1 MIKKD
6 TNVSVNSMVE
16 SVKKMMRS
24 AGGKQCTFPMLHV
37 KKTWN
42 ALKSSITSQHAK
54 MMIMNAGR
62 NSIPALNAKR
72 MTWSV

>member
-16 SVKKMMRS
+16 SVKKI
-24 AGGKQCTFPMLHV
+24 LHV